1 MITLRHTTYGKTP
14 FEERLAGRRKLYS
27 STHNTHKRQTF
38 ILLEKLKPTNP
49 KKRLVV
55 GPRQTVR
62 QLGSVYFSLMT
73 TVEIKKSEINK
84 FVIHEIIQV
93 LIINMKNVK
102 RI

>member
-1 MITLRHTTYGKTP
+1 
-14 FEERLAGRRKLYS
+14 
-27 STHNTHKRQTF
+27 
-38 ILLEKLKPTNP
+38 
-49 KKRLVV
+49 
-55 GPRQTVR
+55 
-62 QLGSVYFSLMT
+62 MT